1 MALHAT
7 QATPHGQ
14 EPPGSPLGELLGRLA
29 DELHTATG
37 LADDCQAAVGE
48 ILAQSLHHE
57 AALRL
62 QALDMLTQQLSDISR
77 VLEGLSQSAPLVAPD
92 LIDNVRLADLQR
104 RLRGED
110 AVGADTDDEFW

>member
-1 MALHAT
+1 
-7 QATPHGQ
+7 
-14 EPPGSPLGELLGRLA
+14 
-29 DELHTATG
+29 
-37 LADDCQAAVGE
+37 
-48 ILAQSLHHE
+48 
-57 AALRL
+57 
-62 QALDMLTQQLSDISR
+62 MLTQQLSDISR